1 MIPKRKI
8 AYIVSSVFFSC
19 LLFINATSVNFQ
31 NNSGA
36 RQVSSETYTNTL
48 TNIPIDVKYDDK
60 K

>member
-36 RQVSSETYTNTL
+36 RQDLHQYVNQY
-48 TNIPIDVKYDDK
+48 PY
-60 K
+60 